1 MLSKAPLIINY
12 SRFFAI
18 ALPEAKINIFQIK
31 RIQEFF
37 LFVLHVSQLLPTMQ
51 LQLFTTPRVYSTSV
65 IKKKKIRSLG

>member
-31 RIQEFF
+31 RIQE
-37 LFVLHVSQLLPTMQ
+37 LPTMQ